1 MTMVQSFLEY
11 VFAGLWA
18 EIWRFG
24 LGFGLMILCFA
35 GAYFSPIW
43 KKDFL
48 WAGIVIAVFMVAF
61 TTGVVV
67 GERHIR
73 MQWAAATVYTIDNA
87 NKARRNAVRTV
98 HRKPSRWLPNNRDGD
113 FRDR

>member
-1 MTMVQSFLEY
+1 MISGLFTVA
-11 VFAGLWA
+11 VAGLWA

-24 LGFGLMILCFA
+24 LGFGLMILCFV

-48 WAGIVIAVFMVAF
+48 WAGGVIAVFMVAF

-67 GERHIR
+67 GERR
-73 MQWAAATVYTIDNA
+73 VRLEWDAATQYTIDNA
-87 NKARRNAVRTV
+87 KKAHANAVRTV
-98 HRKPSRWLPNNRDGD
+98 ARKPSRWMPNRRDPD
-113 FRDR
+113 LRD